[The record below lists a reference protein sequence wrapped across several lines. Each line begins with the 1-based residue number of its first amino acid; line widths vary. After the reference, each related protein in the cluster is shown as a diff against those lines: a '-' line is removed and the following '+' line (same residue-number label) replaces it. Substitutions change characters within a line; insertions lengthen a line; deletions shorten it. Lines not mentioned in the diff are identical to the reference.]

1 VGLVLRGTSYIYLI
15 FFETLLLQDKLLSKL
30 EENEP
35 ELATSQE
42 DEVSFVSL
50 KHIYLKANTRT
61 VTC

>member
-1 VGLVLRGTSYIYLI
+1 MVLHLIPFLFFSDLYTTS
-15 FFETLLLQDKLLSKL
+15 LLQDKLLSKL

-50 KHIYLKANTRT
+50 KRVQLLRIHHA
-61 VTC
+61 

>member
-1 VGLVLRGTSYIYLI
+1 MVLHLIPFLYLSNLYTTS
-15 FFETLLLQDKLLSKL
+15 LLQDKLLSKL

-50 KHIYLKANTRT
+50 KRVQLLRIHLA
-61 VTC
+61 